1 MGFRLNPDGSMA
13 LKDGTQG
20 EWHNTQ
26 TSPEYLAFIR
36 GGGAPDPYVKPPP
49 SSEDLRAE
57 TFRSDVGRSDLMTRI
72 RTATPAQIDAFI
84 DNNVTNIAQARA
96 IFKAILKAIA
106 LDART

>member
-1 MGFRLNPDGSMA
+1 MGFRLNPEGSMA

-26 TSPEYLAFIR
+26 TSPEYLAFVKA
-36 GGGAPDPYVKPPP
+36 GGVPAPYVKPLP
-49 SSEDLRAE
+49 SAEDHRAE
-57 TFRSDVGRSDLMTRI
+57 IFKSDAGRADLMTRL

-84 DNNVTNIAQARA
+84 DNNVTTIAQARA
-96 IFKAILKAIA
+96 VFKAILKAIA